1 MNVTQ
6 LNDNTLV
13 AMATEQHNRK
23 AFNELVVRYQSP
35 IRRFFLNQTLGN
47 GPLSDDL
54 AQDTFVKAYLN
65 IAKFRGG
72 AAFSTWLYRIAYNV
86 FYDYTRSNKQT
97 EDLETMEVDRRN
109 ADISDTTVSLDIYEA
124 LNMLSSYERTCVTLQ
139 LMEGQPIDK
148 IAEITG
154 MAAGTVKSHLFRG
167 KEKMTRYLKENGY
180 DRKR

>member
-13 AMATEQHNRK
+13 AMAAEQHNRK

-47 GPLSDDL
+47 KPLSDDL

-72 AAFSTWLYRIAYNV
+72 AAFSPWL
-86 FYDYTRSNKQT
+86 
-97 EDLETMEVDRRN
+97 
-109 ADISDTTVSLDIYEA
+109 
-124 LNMLSSYERTCVTLQ
+124 
-139 LMEGQPIDK
+139 
-148 IAEITG
+148 
-154 MAAGTVKSHLFRG
+154 
-167 KEKMTRYLKENGY
+167 
-180 DRKR
+180 

>member
-1 MNVTQ
+1 MNVAV
-6 LNDNTLV
+6 LNDITLV
-13 AMATEQHNRK
+13 AMAAEQHNRK

-47 GPLSDDL
+47 KPLSDDL

-65 IAKFRGG
+65 IAKFRGE

-86 FYDYTRSNKQT
+86 FYDYTRNNKQT
-97 EDLETMEVDRRN
+97 DDLETQEVARQN
-109 ADISDTTVSLDIYEA
+109 ADFTDTTVALDIYEA
-124 LNMLSSYERTCVTLQ
+124 LNTLSSYERTCVTLQ

-148 IAEITG
+148 IALIMG
-154 MAAGTVKSHLFRG
+154 MATGTVKSHLFRG

>member
-13 AMATEQHNRK
+13 AMAAEQHNRK

-47 GPLSDDL
+47 EPLSDDL
-54 AQDTFVKAYLN
+54 AQDTFVKAYLS
-65 IAKFRGG
+65 IAKFRGS

-124 LNMLSSYERTCVTLQ
+124 LNMLSSYQRICVRIWLRNFILTL
-139 LMEGQPIDK
+139 
-148 IAEITG
+148 
-154 MAAGTVKSHLFRG
+154 
-167 KEKMTRYLKENGY
+167 
-180 DRKR
+180 

>member
-1 MNVTQ
+1 MTWHKI
-6 LNDNTLV
+6 L
-13 AMATEQHNRK
+13 
-23 AFNELVVRYQSP
+23 
-35 IRRFFLNQTLGN
+35 
-47 GPLSDDL
+47 
-54 AQDTFVKAYLN
+54 FVKAYLN

-124 LNMLSSYERTCVTLQ
+124 LNMLSSYERICVTLQ

-167 KEKMTRYLKENGY
+167 KEKNDPILK
-180 DRKR
+180 RQWI

>member
-13 AMATEQHNRK
+13 AMAAEQHNRK

-47 GPLSDDL
+47 KPLSDDL

-72 AAFSTWLYRIAYNV
+72 AAFSTWLYRIAYNT
-86 FYDYTRSNKQT
+86 FYDYVRHHKPTGNIDTPGILAAKAAHVDSGLKL
-97 EDLETMEVDRRN
+97 DLQH
-109 ADISDTTVSLDIYEA
+109 A
-124 LNMLSSYERTCVTLQ
+124 LRILSPKERLCITLQ
-139 LMEGQPIDK
+139 LIEGQRIDK
-148 IAEITG
+148 IVAITG
-154 MAAGTVKSHLFRG
+154 MAEGTVKSHLSRG
-167 KEKMTRYLKENGY
+167 KQKLTVYLKQNGY
-180 DRKR
+180 D

>member
-13 AMATEQHNRK
+13 AMAAEQHNRK

-47 GPLSDDL
+47 KPLSDDL

-65 IAKFRGG
+65 IAKFRGS

-109 ADISDTTVSLDIYEA
+109 
-124 LNMLSSYERTCVTLQ
+124 
-139 LMEGQPIDK
+139 PK

-167 KEKMTRYLKENGY
+167 KEKMTRYLKDNGY